1 MAFGHRNL
9 IKKKLEDAEMS
20 FHFNTLTLAIGT
32 GISLELDPRIKV
44 AREDGLWTQK
54 FNLKKVRGCRNVISF
69 QYVNIGYWDWHF
81 FRVGSPN

>member
-1 MAFGHRNL
+1 MLAMILEAWVWRKLPERMAFGHRNL

-44 AREDGLWTQK
+44 RKYHNEKRYSAL
-54 FNLKKVRGCRNVISF
+54 
-69 QYVNIGYWDWHF
+69 
-81 FRVGSPN
+81 